1 MNSEKTG
8 EFISELRK
16 EKNLTQFQLSKLLH
30 VSDKAVSRWETGK
43 GFPDI
48 GSLESIADALD
59 VSIAELLR
67 GERFTKDF
75 SKVETESYTVDLL
88 SLLKKAI
95 RQKKIQSLIA
105 GFLLG
110 AILLTLVTVHLNA
123 PIYVKDAE
131 NALEIETLSDGRIVA
146 LLKDN
151 VAGYEIDDFTEPE
164 DGKTCREIS
173 CYRTLLHSFLG
184 KKGQT
189 IVVLGESDAYD
200 YIYYYPGESGDQ
212 LLYAKNGSPD
222 YGMETLP
229 RLIYN
234 YWILLGLFATLI
246 CLVTYYVS
254 RKKYYAGKIL
264 RISLIPL
271 SFTIGTM
278 LVLIGRFH
286 QVYNAVYYLSG
297 ILLLSFLIYVL
308 LLYCLNRFRRN
319 V

>member
-8 EFISELRK
+8 KFISELRK
-16 EKNLTQFQLSKLLH
+16 EKDLTQLQLSDLLH

-48 GSLESIADALD
+48 GSLENIADALD
-59 VSIAELLR
+59 VSVAELLR
-67 GERFTKDF
+67 GERITKDF
-75 SKVETESYTVDLL
+75 SKNETESYTADLL

-95 RQKKIQSLIA
+95 RQKKIRSLIT

-110 AILLTLVTVHLNA
+110 AILLTLVVVHLNA

-151 VAGYEIDDFTEPE
+151 VAGYEISDFTEPE
-164 DGKTCREIS
+164 DGKMCRQIS
-173 CYRTLLHSFLG
+173 CYRTLLHSYIG

-189 IVVLGESDAYD
+189 IVVLGESDVYD
-200 YIYYYPGESGDQ
+200 YIYYYPGEDGDQ

-222 YGMETLP
+222 YGVVTLP

-234 YWILLGLFATLI
+234 YWILLGFSATLI
-246 CLVTYYVS
+246 GFVTYYVS

-271 SFTIGTM
+271 SFTIATM
-278 LVLIGRFH
+278 LVLIGRSH

-308 LLYCLNRFRRN
+308 LLYSLNRFRRN